1 MKTYFV
7 KRAHYW
13 MSVLV
18 NKKERIVE
26 FERKGRMGELL
37 CTFSTDDKDL
47 QKAIESDSKFGS
59 KILLDSNFSEP
70 EGMNVPLSDLV
81 TSAAKAK
88 AYLTTKKIASEE
100 ELDALS
106 VSEIIA
112 RAKESGINFPN
123 WPAFAK
129 M

>member
-18 NKKERIVE
+18 NKKERIID

-47 QKAIESDSKFGS
+47 QKAIENDSRFGT
-59 KILLDSNFSEP
+59 KVLLDENFSEP
-70 EGMNVPLSDLV
+70 ESMDAPSPASV

-88 AYLTTKKIASEE
+88 SFLVSQRIASEE
-100 ELDALS
+100 ELS
-106 VSEIIA
+106 NIPVSEIIA
-112 RAKESGINFPN
+112 KAKEAGIDFPN

>member
-37 CTFSTDDKDL
+37 CTFSTDDREL
-47 QKAIESDSKFGS
+47 QKAIEGDSQFGT

-70 EGMNVPLSDLV
+70 ESIGVFSPDSV

-88 AYLTTKKIASEE
+88 SYLASQQIASEE
-100 ELDALS
+100 ELGNLS
-106 VSEIIA
+106 VSEIVA
-112 RAKESGINFPN
+112 KAKESGIDFPN